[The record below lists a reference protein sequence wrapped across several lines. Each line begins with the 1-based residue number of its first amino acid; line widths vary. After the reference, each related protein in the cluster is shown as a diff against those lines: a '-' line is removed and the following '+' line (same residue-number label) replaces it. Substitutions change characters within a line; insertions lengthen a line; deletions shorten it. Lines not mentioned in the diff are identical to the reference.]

1 MVIRLRG
8 EKISERSLEF
18 NVMSEMINS
27 IRSIVRNAYIVG
39 YTTRQ
44 EAYHGLDVSID
55 APGSLVLGGYQFKA
69 PSRKRANNY
78 YFRIGDRCW
87 ICSNPRLGSPKNPR
101 RKIIEALR
109 KHGLPESCV
118 NQHSILYMTSI
129 ILEQKLGTP
138 VYYALPL
145 IHTYSELEQRI
156 LNILDYTILIRVLDI
171 PLRTVLDCTRHH
183 IEITL
188 PPTGPNNAIVNIYS
202 EPIKIPKGKV
212 KTLRETINE
221 QLKKLNNLPKNLG
234 PKHFNVEEVKAI
246 VKQELERKIR
256 EEELS
261 PELAEKARKL
271 FSILAEEISFSYR
284 GRAIVIKP
292 SQQSQQK

>member
-1 MVIRLRG
+1 MAIRLRG

-39 YTTRQ
+39 YTARQ
-44 EAYHGLDVSID
+44 EAYHGLDVSIG
-55 APGSLVLGGYQFKA
+55 APGNLVLGGYQFKA

-87 ICSNPRLGSPKNPR
+87 ICSNPRQE
-101 RKIIEALR
+101 IIEALR
-109 KHGLPESCV
+109 KHGLSESCV
-118 NQHSILYMTSI
+118 NQHSILYMTSM

-171 PLRTVLDCTRHH
+171 PLKTVLDCTRHN

-202 EPIKIPKGKV
+202 EPIKIPKGKI
-212 KTLRETINE
+212 KTLHETINE
-221 QLKKLNNLPKNLG
+221 QLKKLNNLPKNPG
-234 PKHFNVEEVKAI
+234 PKHFDVEEVKAI
-246 VKQELERKIR
+246 VKQEVKRKIR

-271 FSILAEEISFSYR
+271 FNILAEEISFSYR